1 MEENEKS
8 REYLKK
14 EIEKYKYIRY
24 KNVHVNPTVEIKPD
38 MDINKLNS
46 YVKNTI
52 ISLHKSISN
61 DKRVNDP
68 FPDIIKD
75 IYNYRC
81 KLEQKIKLN
90 N

>member
-8 REYLKK
+8 KEYLKE
-14 EIEKYKYIRY
+14 EIKKYKYITY

-52 ISLHKSISN
+52 INLYKNIT
-61 DKRVNDP
+61 KEP
-68 FPDIIKD
+68 LEKELLGMIKYVYD
-75 IYNYRC
+75 YREN
-81 KLEQKIKLN
+81 LEKKI
-90 N
+90 